1 MFTYFIENSLIS
13 KNQLGFKPGDSCVN
27 QLVAITHEIF
37 SSFDNNY
44 KFRGVFLDIS
54 KAFNKMWHKRI
65 IHKLKLN
72 GISGNLL
79 SLLTDFL
86 RSRKQRVVLNGQN
99 SSWANIN
106 AGVAQG
112 SILNPNLFLIYINDL
127 SDNLRCN
134 PMLLTGDTSLFSTVE
149 VPKRTANNLNYD
161 LKEINKWAF
170 QWKMSFNSDL
180 QSKLKRS
187 LLAERLLRKNIFQYY
202 SSY

>member
-27 QLVAITHEIF
+27 QLLAITHEIF

-54 KAFNKMWHKRI
+54 KTFNKIWHKRI

-112 SILNPNLFLIYINDL
+112 SILDPNLFLIYINDL

>member
-27 QLVAITHEIF
+27 QLLAITHEIF

-54 KAFNKMWHKRI
+54 KTFNKIWHKRI

-86 RSRKQRVVLNGQN
+86 RIRKQRVVLNGQN

-112 SILNPNLFLIYINDL
+112 SILDPNLFLIYINDL